1 MKIVGAR
8 LVFGPPKGGKERD
21 VPLPDSVALR
31 LSAHIAA
38 FAPVAVTLPWKAPA
52 GKPVTAQ
59 LLFTS
64 GQHMALNR
72 NHFNSYIWKTALE
85 TAKVP
90 ATRENGLHSLRHYF
104 ASVLLH
110 DGVDIRALATYLGH
124 TDPGFTLRVY
134 THLMPDAAERMRA
147 AVDLVMSDGPVTS
160 QAARR

>member
-1 MKIVGAR
+1 
-8 LVFGPPKGGKERD
+8 
-21 VPLPDSVALR
+21 
-31 LSAHIAA
+31 
-38 FAPVAVTLPWKAPA
+38 
-52 GKPVTAQ
+52 
-59 LLFTS
+59 
-64 GQHMALNR
+64 MALNR

-90 ATRENGLHSLRHYF
+90 ATRENGFHALRHYF

-134 THLMPDAAERMRA
+134 THLMPDAADRMRS

-160 QAARR
+160 QAAQR